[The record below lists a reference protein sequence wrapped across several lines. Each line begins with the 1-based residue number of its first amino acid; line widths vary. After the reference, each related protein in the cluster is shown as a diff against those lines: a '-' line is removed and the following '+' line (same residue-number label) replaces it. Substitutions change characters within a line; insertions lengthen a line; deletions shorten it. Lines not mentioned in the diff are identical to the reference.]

1 MTWSDIWKFL
11 VDNIFAV
18 ICFISLFVEIIPVKF
33 DPISTLLRWLNKSVR
48 EEIKNMREE
57 VMQNID
63 SVKEELRQDIS
74 ILQEKQE
81 AQDDKIAELVK
92 SNEMAEISRIRW
104 EIIEFSNSIDNGQ
117 VHIRDEYRHIK
128 DENRR
133 YHDLIDKYDL
143 NNGVI
148 DEEMDK
154 INRHYDQNKDN
165 ASIYF

>member
-1 MTWSDIWKFL
+1 MSWSDIWKFL

-18 ICFISLFVEIIPVKF
+18 ICFLSLFIEIIPIKF
-33 DPISTLLRWLNKSVR
+33 DPISALIKWLTKSVR
-48 EEIKNMREE
+48 QEIQDMRTEL
-57 VMQNID
+57 MNNIN
-63 SVKEELRQDIS
+63 SVKEELRHDIS
-74 ILQEKQE
+74 VLQEQQAE
-81 AQDDKIAELVK
+81 QDDKILELVK
-92 SNEMAEISRIRW
+92 SIEMGEISRIRW

-133 YHDLIDKYDL
+133 YHDLIEKYDL

-148 DEEMDK
+148 EEEMDK
-154 INRHYDQNKDN
+154 INKHYDENRDN

>member
-1 MTWSDIWKFL
+1 MTWSDVWKFL

-33 DPISTLLRWLNKSVR
+33 DPISTLLKWLNKSVR

-81 AQDDKIAELVK
+81 AQDDRIAELVK